1 MTSKKDRQLRQASG
15 QAVKRAGGARRPS
28 CGQQIRAAR
37 SVGPH
42 AARCTRARHGSA
54 SVIIY
59 RASGAHTKN
68 RRGGTIP
75 GISLS
80 PSLSLSLYLSL
91 VSTPFPLTYKGGR
104 GTPWPG
110 GRNSHTHVHMRA
122 LHQRLG
128 SPFTLS
134 PVCNPYC
141 KLSARAQ
148 AAQTGRRDILPEPV

>member
-59 RASGAHTKN
+59 RASGAHAKG
-68 RRGGTIP
+68 RRGGAIP

-80 PSLSLSLYLSL
+80 
-91 VSTPFPLTYKGGR
+91 VSTPFPLTCKR
-104 GTPWPG
+104 GKETPRQG
-110 GRNSHTHVHMRA
+110 DGTFRLKFTHAHSTGDLGA
-122 LHQRLG
+122 LFL
-128 SPFTLS
+128 SCPFVTL
-134 PVCNPYC
+134 
-141 KLSARAQ
+141 L
-148 AAQTGRRDILPEPV
+148 QT